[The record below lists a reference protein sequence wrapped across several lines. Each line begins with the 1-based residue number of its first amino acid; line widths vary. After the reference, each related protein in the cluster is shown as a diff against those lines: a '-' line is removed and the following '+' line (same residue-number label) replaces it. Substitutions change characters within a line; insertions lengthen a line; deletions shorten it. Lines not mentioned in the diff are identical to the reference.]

1 MALTQ
6 SQRRKR
12 AITFKKSL
20 KKRLRSKERLKRKK
34 APEEVLLRRAKQ
46 KAKKIVIIKKK
57 ILPNELID
65 KYPNKLSVPQKVA
78 VEDKLKEHRKLVKSI
93 AVKILKLLKRQEA
106 EKVLNQ
112 SENK

>member
-12 AITFKKSL
+12 AIAFKKSL
-20 KKRLRSKERLKRKK
+20 MKRLRTKERLKNKK

-57 ILPNELID
+57 ILPNELVD
-65 KYPNKLSVPQKVA
+65 KYPNNLSIPQKVA
-78 VEDKLKEHRKLVKSI
+78 VEDKLKENRKLVKKV
-93 AVKILKLLKRQEA
+93 ALKILKLLKRQEA
-106 EKVLNQ
+106 EKVLKQ